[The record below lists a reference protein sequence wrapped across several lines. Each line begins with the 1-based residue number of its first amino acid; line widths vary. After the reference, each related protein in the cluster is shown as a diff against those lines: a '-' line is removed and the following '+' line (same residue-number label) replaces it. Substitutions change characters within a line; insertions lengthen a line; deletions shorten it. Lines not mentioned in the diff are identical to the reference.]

1 MGNRFSVR
9 AGFLAAALAAL
20 SLASPGHAQPAKPAF
35 KPLDVFDLQWAA
47 DPQVSPDGRSIAY
60 VRMGFDI
67 KTDRARGAVWL
78 VGVDGKNERPLSGAP
93 TSGSPRWSP
102 DGTRI
107 AYISRAADRSAPPF
121 MYWTWM
127 AIRAP
132 TSDLTEQAAAVALSP
147 DRR

>member
-1 MGNRFSVR
+1 MANRLSAR
-9 AGFLAAALAAL
+9 AGCLPPALAGL
-20 SLASPGHAQPAKPAF
+20 SLASPGYAQPAKPAF

-93 TSGSPRWSP
+93 TTRSPPWPP

-107 AYISRAADRSAPPF
+107 AYISP
-121 MYWTWM
+121 
-127 AIRAP
+127 
-132 TSDLTEQAAAVALSP
+132 
-147 DRR
+147 